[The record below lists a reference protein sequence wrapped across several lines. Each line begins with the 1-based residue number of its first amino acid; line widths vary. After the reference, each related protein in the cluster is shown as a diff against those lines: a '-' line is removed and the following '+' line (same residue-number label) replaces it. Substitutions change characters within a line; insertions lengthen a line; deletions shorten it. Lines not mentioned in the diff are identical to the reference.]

1 MEYFLS
7 YMLLKPN
14 KICEDKDCQ
23 NTAKHIGENKSCFS
37 KKWTT
42 TYWEKG

>member
-14 KICEDKDCQ
+14 KICKDKDCQ
-23 NTAKHIGENKSCFS
+23 NTANFGENKSCFS